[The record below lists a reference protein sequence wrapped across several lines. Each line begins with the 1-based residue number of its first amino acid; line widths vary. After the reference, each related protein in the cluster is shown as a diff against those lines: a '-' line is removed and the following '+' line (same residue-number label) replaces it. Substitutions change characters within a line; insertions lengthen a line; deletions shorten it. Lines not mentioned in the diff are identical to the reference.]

1 MVPPFSFSYCLH
13 LLIHVEILAG
23 RVYCTNDQIKYG
35 IIYCRYQKTL
45 SLRPRTANYHHYIAF
60 EFILSYQ
67 KRQRCNE
74 SLSTYSNP
82 VYLYHLSFY
91 DSF

>member
-23 RVYCTNDQIKYG
+23 RVYCTNDQIMYG
-35 IIYCRYQKTL
+35 IIYCMYQKTL
-45 SLRPRTANYHHYIAF
+45 SL
-60 EFILSYQ
+60 
-67 KRQRCNE
+67 RQRCNE
-74 SLSTYSNP
+74 SLSNYSYP
-82 VYLYHLSFY
+82 IYLYHLSLY